1 MVSKLSEFKI
11 LAYMLIQA
19 TTRGPD
25 EILGYLSDDPIVT
38 EAWIVYG
45 DYDVVA
51 RIECGSFQ
59 ELTDLI
65 FRLRKHP
72 ELKNTKTLICS
83 T

>member
-1 MVSKLSEFKI
+1 MQDKI
-11 LAYMLIQA
+11 IAYILITT

-25 EILGYLSDDPIVT
+25 DILGYLKDQEIVS

-45 DYDVVA
+45 DSDVVA
-51 RIECGSFQ
+51 RVEAPSFQ
-59 ELTDLI
+59 HLTDLI
-65 FRLRKHP
+65 FKLRKHP

>member
-1 MVSKLSEFKI
+1 MVQDSIVAYI
-11 LAYMLIQA
+11 LIET

-25 EILGYLSDDPIVT
+25 DILKFLRKEKIVT

-45 DYDVVA
+45 DSDVVA
-51 RIECGSFQ
+51 RVKVSRFQ

-65 FRLRKHP
+65 FSLRKHP